1 MRNLVGII
9 AILFVT
15 AASSPA
21 AEYWHFGLGLRG
33 TIVIPGGDYS
43 NALGVGVITSFGNP
57 DSRFTT
63 QIEFDSWRV
72 TYDFEVADDT
82 LGALEHHYAGLGV
95 GIYEKFRIFNM
106 SSRFSPYIIGGAGAY
121 FLELKREE
129 ATGISGLELRSR
141 YLHSLLM
148 MAGGMGIEADFNE
161 HLSTFIEG
169 RYFYLNS
176 DANEDKDIIQS
187 YLGVRYRF

>member
-15 AASSPA
+15 AASSSA
-21 AEYWHFGLGLRG
+21 AEYWRFGLGLRG
-33 TIVIPGGDYS
+33 TAVIPGEDYS
-43 NALGVGVITSFGNP
+43 NALGVGVIASFGDP

-72 TYDFEVADDT
+72 TYDFDIADDT
-82 LGALEHHYAGLGV
+82 LQALEHHYGGLGV
-95 GIYEKFRIFNM
+95 GLYEKFRIFDL
-106 SSRFSPYIIGGAGAY
+106 SSRLSPYIIGGLGAY

-129 ATGISGLELRSR
+129 ATDVSGLQLRPQ

-148 MAGGMGIEADFNE
+148 MAGGLGIEADFSE
-161 HLSTFIEG
+161 RLSAFIEG
-169 RYFYLNS
+169 RYVYLS
-176 DANEDKDIIQS
+176 SEADEDKDIIHS
-187 YLGVRYRF
+187 YLGIRYRF

>member
-33 TIVIPGGDYS
+33 TVVKPGGDYS
-43 NALGVGVITSFGNP
+43 NALGVGVIASFGNP
-57 DSRFTT
+57 NSRFAT
-63 QIEFDSWRV
+63 QIEFDSWGV
-72 TYDFEVADDT
+72 TYDFDVADDT
-82 LGALEHHYAGLGV
+82 LGALEHQYAGLGV

-129 ATGISGLELRSR
+129 ATDIQGLQLRSR

-148 MAGGMGIEADFNE
+148 MAGGMGFEADFNE
-161 HLSTFIEG
+161 HLAAFVEG

-176 DANEDKDIIQS
+176 DADEDKDIIQS